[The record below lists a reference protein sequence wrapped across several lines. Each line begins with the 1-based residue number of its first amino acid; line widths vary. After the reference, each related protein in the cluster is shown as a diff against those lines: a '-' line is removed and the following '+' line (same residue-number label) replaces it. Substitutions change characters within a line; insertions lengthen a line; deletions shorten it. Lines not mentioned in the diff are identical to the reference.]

1 MAGSDVGLWRQGPT
15 RLRHGARP
23 FADVEYVM
31 IMIMIMAMVMND
43 DGHNGVAELD
53 ADEINQHD
61 AFLPVHAVTLH
72 GRGEVMSVHKSLT
85 PRPVGS
91 LGAFVMTQVIQNHF
105 WFVLLF

>member
-1 MAGSDVGLWRQGPT
+1 VAPRANLATAWSAPYCRRRICNDHDHDFDYG
-15 RLRHGARP
+15 
-23 FADVEYVM
+23 Y
-31 IMIMIMAMVMND
+31 D
-43 DGHNGVAELD
+43 DGHNGDAELD
-53 ADEINQHD
+53 ADEINQHN
-61 AFLPVHAVTLH
+61 AFLPVLAVTLH